1 MKLIILSKTGK
12 QNLSIKMKFERSI
25 LGIIFLFLLLLLC
38 FSYAY
43 GGYYKDISVDDLL
56 NGYSGNE
63 VLVYG
68 PVTSVY
74 NDGLVVYDVRS
85 SSPYKVKTNLKF
97 NLGTDIYVLGTLN
110 SNNEISIIKIMTFSM
125 EGVSRVF
132 LISFFGLIIFLLVFL
147 KYWKFN
153 PKELLFIRRK

>member
-1 MKLIILSKTGK
+1 
-12 QNLSIKMKFERSI
+12 MKFKRSI
-25 LGIIFLFLLLLLC
+25 LVTIFLFLLLLLC

-43 GGYYKDISVDDLL
+43 GGYYKDISVIDLL

-74 NDGLVVYDVRS
+74 NDGFVVYNVRS
-85 SSPYKVKTNLKF
+85 SSPYKVKTNLKL

-110 SNNEISIIKIMTFSM
+110 SNNEIIITKIMTFSM

>member
-1 MKLIILSKTGK
+1 
-12 QNLSIKMKFERSI
+12 MKFTRSI
-25 LGIIFLFLLLLLC
+25 LVTIFLFLLLLLC

-43 GGYYKDISVDDLL
+43 GGYYKDTSVIDLL

-74 NDGLVVYDVRS
+74 NDGFEVYSVRS
-85 SSPYKVKTNLKF
+85 SSAYKVKTNSKI
-97 NLGTDIYVLGTLN
+97 NLGTDVYVLGTLN
-110 SNNEISIIKIMTFSM
+110 SNNEIIITKIMTYSM
-125 EGVSRVF
+125 NGVFNVF
-132 LISFFGLIIFLLVFL
+132 FTSFFGLIIFLLVFL

-153 PKELLFIRRK
+153 FREILFIRRK

>member
-1 MKLIILSKTGK
+1 
-12 QNLSIKMKFERSI
+12 MKFKRSI
-25 LGIIFLFLLLLLC
+25 LVTIFLFLLLLLC

-43 GGYYKDISVDDLL
+43 GGYYKEISVIDVL

-74 NDGLVVYDVRS
+74 NDGFEVYSVRS
-85 SSPYKVKTNLKF
+85 SSPYKVKTNLKI
-97 NLGTDIYVLGTLN
+97 NLGTDVYILGTLN
-110 SNNEISIIKIMTFSM
+110 SNNEIIITKIMSYNM
-125 EGVSRVF
+125 EGVFNVF
-132 LISFFGLIIFLLVFL
+132 FTSFFGLMIFLIVFL

-153 PKELLFIRRK
+153 PKEILFIRRK

>member
-1 MKLIILSKTGK
+1 
-12 QNLSIKMKFERSI
+12 MKFKRSI
-25 LGIIFLFLLLLLC
+25 LVTIFLFLLLLLC

-43 GGYYKDISVDDLL
+43 GGYYKDISVIDLL

-74 NDGLVVYDVRS
+74 NDGFEVYSVRS
-85 SSPYKVKTNLKF
+85 SSAYKVKTNLKI
-97 NLGTDIYVLGTLN
+97 NLGTDVYVLGTLN
-110 SNNEISIIKIMTFSM
+110 SNNEIIITKIMTFSM
-125 EGVSRVF
+125 KGVFNVF
-132 LISFFGLIIFLLVFL
+132 FTSFFGLIIFLIVFL

-153 PKELLFIRRK
+153 PKEILFIRRK

>member
-1 MKLIILSKTGK
+1 
-12 QNLSIKMKFERSI
+12 MKFNRSI
-25 LGIIFLFLLLLLC
+25 LVTIFLFLLLLLC

-43 GGYYKDISVDDLL
+43 GGYYKEISVIDVL

-74 NDGLVVYDVRS
+74 NDGFEVYSVRS
-85 SSPYKVKTNLKF
+85 SSPYKVKTNLKI
-97 NLGTDIYVLGTLN
+97 NLGTDVYILGTLN
-110 SNNEISIIKIMTFSM
+110 SNNEIIITKIMSYNM
-125 EGVSRVF
+125 EGVFNVF
-132 LISFFGLIIFLLVFL
+132 FTSFFGLMIFLIVFL

-153 PKELLFIRRK
+153 PKEILFIRRK

>member
-1 MKLIILSKTGK
+1 
-12 QNLSIKMKFERSI
+12 MKFKRSI
-25 LGIIFLFLLLLLC
+25 LVTIFLFLLLLLC

-43 GGYYKDISVDDLL
+43 GGYYKDISVIDLI

-74 NDGLVVYDVRS
+74 NDGFEVYNVRS
-85 SSPYKVKTNLKF
+85 SSSYKVKTNLKL
-97 NLGTDIYVLGTLN
+97 NLGTDIYILGTLN
-110 SNNEISIIKIMTFSM
+110 SNNEIIITKIMTFSM
-125 EGVSRVF
+125 KGVSNVYFTSF
-132 LISFFGLIIFLLVFL
+132 LGLIIFLLVFL

-153 PKELLFIRRK
+153 PKEILFIRRK

>member
-1 MKLIILSKTGK
+1 
-12 QNLSIKMKFERSI
+12 MKFTRSI
-25 LGIIFLFLLLLLC
+25 LVTIFLFLLLLLC

-43 GGYYKDISVDDLL
+43 GGYYKDTSVIDLL

-74 NDGLVVYDVRS
+74 NDGFEVYSVRS
-85 SSPYKVKTNLKF
+85 SSAYKVKTNSKI
-97 NLGTDIYVLGTLN
+97 NLGTDVYVLGTLN
-110 SNNEISIIKIMTFSM
+110 SNNEIIITKIMTFSM
-125 EGVSRVF
+125 KGVFNVF
-132 LISFFGLIIFLLVFL
+132 FTSFFGLIIFLIVFL

-153 PKELLFIRRK
+153 PREILFIRRK